1 LSTSRAQFGAA
12 LRSLFQ
18 QQQAGAGTQVTL
30 QQPRCALP
38 CGQLQPAAHIARGQG
53 QLQPPREQLLI
64 VVARRGEV
72 VALRLR
78 CIAIGQHLLVQHLQP
93 RQPALQPARA
103 QLGQPGRPQRGTPAC
118 SSFAVSTAQLLLT
131 K

>member
-1 LSTSRAQFGAA
+1 
-12 LRSLFQ
+12 
-18 QQQAGAGTQVTL
+18 
-30 QQPRCALP
+30 
-38 CGQLQPAAHIARGQG
+38 
-53 QLQPPREQLLI
+53 

-93 RQPALQPARA
+93 RQPRFNPRGLSWASPASPR
-103 QLGQPGRPQRGTPAC
+103 RGTPAC